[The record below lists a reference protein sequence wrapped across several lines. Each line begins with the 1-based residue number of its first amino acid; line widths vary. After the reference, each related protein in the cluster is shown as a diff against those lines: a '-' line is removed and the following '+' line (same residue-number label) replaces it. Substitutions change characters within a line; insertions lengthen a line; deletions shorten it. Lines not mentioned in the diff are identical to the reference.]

1 MKRQAVFDQKKNM
14 ILGFKYNIF
23 PFNKNYNNISIKNK
37 KKKEAFLLLLII
49 NFLNKVNFLFFFFT
63 DLKILASMSL

>member
-14 ILGFKYNIF
+14 ILGFKSNIF

-49 NFLNKVNFLFFFFT
+49 NFLNKVNFLFFF
-63 DLKILASMSL
+63 LLI

>member
-14 ILGFKYNIF
+14 TLGFKSNIF